1 MSKSADTIV
10 ISEFMDAEAVADLE
24 RDFAVVHDPDLSS
37 DPAALKRTLKT
48 AAALIVRNKTQVT
61 ADVLKAAPNLRA
73 VGRLG
78 VGLDNIDLETC
89 EKRGIAVLPATG
101 ANARSVAE
109 YVITTA
115 FMLLRGAY
123 VANDAVVAG
132 TWPREALIGREAMG
146 CTLGI
151 LGFGSIGQVVADLAK
166 MTGLDVIAHDPVL
179 PAEDPAWAG
188 MRRTSLEAVLRDSD
202 VVTLHMPLV
211 DQTRNMIDAQA
222 LASMKPGA
230 ILINTARGGIVDEES
245 LISAL
250 RGGRLGGAALD
261 VFADEPL
268 GEQDGERFADVPNL
282 ILTPHIAGVTEQS
295 NARVSMITAQNVR
308 RALMETQ

>member
-1 MSKSADTIV
+1 MSKPAETIV
-10 ISEFMDAEAVADLE
+10 ISEFMDAAAVADLE
-24 RDFAVVHDPDLSS
+24 RDFTIVHDPDLSS
-37 DPAALKRTLKT
+37 GTAALKRALKP

-61 ADVLKAAPNLRA
+61 SDLLAAAPGLRA

-109 YVITTA
+109 YVIATT

-123 VANDAVVAG
+123 AANDAVIAG

-151 LGFGSIGQVVADLAK
+151 LGFGSIGQVVADLATA
-166 MTGLDVIAHDPVL
+166 TGFEVVAHDPVL
-179 PAEDPAWAG
+179 AAEDPAWDG

-211 DQTRNMIDAQA
+211 EGTRNMIDAQA

-230 ILINTARGGIVDEES
+230 VLINTARGGIVDEEA

-268 GEQDGERFADVPNL
+268 SEQDGDRFAGVPNL
-282 ILTPHIAGVTEQS
+282 VLTPHIAGVTEQS

-308 RALMETQ
+308 RALTEAQ